1 MKKFLLSS
9 SLLFC
14 FLGLGLAQTSESPN
28 IIYILADDMGI
39 GDASCYN
46 PDGKIKTIHLD
57 KMAENGMKFTDAH
70 TSSSVCTPTRY
81 GILTGRYNWRS
92 TLKNGVLGG
101 YSAPL
106 ISNDRFTVG
115 KLLQKAGYH
124 TGFIGKWHLGWDWA
138 FKEKYENIDNLN
150 TILEVDYTQ
159 SIKMV
164 PIKWVLLMRMVSA
177 VPWIFRHMFTL
188 KMIRLQ
194 HFLKR

>member
-92 TLKNGVLGG
+92 TLKNGVFSTIDQQRSIYCWKAFAKGRIPYRIYWQMAPGMGLG
-101 YSAPL
+101 
-106 ISNDRFTVG
+106 IQR
-115 KLLQKAGYH
+115 
-124 TGFIGKWHLGWDWA
+124 
-138 FKEKYENIDNLN
+138 
-150 TILEVDYTQ
+150 EV
-159 SIKMV
+159 
-164 PIKWVLLMRMVSA
+164 
-177 VPWIFRHMFTL
+177 
-188 KMIRLQ
+188 
-194 HFLKR
+194 